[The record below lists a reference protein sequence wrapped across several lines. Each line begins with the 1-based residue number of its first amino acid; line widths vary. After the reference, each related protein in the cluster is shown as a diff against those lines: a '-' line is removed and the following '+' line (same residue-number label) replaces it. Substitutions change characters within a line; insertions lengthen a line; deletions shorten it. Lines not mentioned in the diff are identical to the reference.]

1 MDYVQRKQS
10 VHLYVFFFIELLLI
24 HLQLREQSM
33 RRKQQ
38 DKDFNDKKF
47 NLTIRDALDE
57 KDNDDNLLNI
67 DR

>member
-1 MDYVQRKQS
+1 
-10 VHLYVFFFIELLLI
+10 
-24 HLQLREQSM
+24 M

-47 NLTIRDALDE
+47 NLTIRDTLDE
-57 KDNDDNLLNI
+57 KEIDDNLLNI

>member
-1 MDYVQRKQS
+1 MSIY
-10 VHLYVFFFIELLLI
+10 LLLDS
-24 HLQLREQSM
+24 LNFLLDFQLREQSM

-38 DKDFNDKKF
+38 DKDCNDKRF

-57 KDNDDNLLNI
+57 KEIDDNVLNI

>member
-1 MDYVQRKQS
+1 MTFQ
-10 VHLYVFFFIELLLI
+10 FIIGFSLFHYI
-24 HLQLREQSM
+24 QLREQSM

-47 NLTIRDALDE
+47 NLTIRDALDDKE
-57 KDNDDNLLNI
+57 IDDNLLNI

>member
-1 MDYVQRKQS
+1 MSIY
-10 VHLYVFFFIELLLI
+10 LLLDS
-24 HLQLREQSM
+24 LNFLLDFQLREQSM

-38 DKDFNDKKF
+38 DKDFNDKRF

-57 KDNDDNLLNI
+57 KEIDDNVLNI

>member
-1 MDYVQRKQS
+1 MY
-10 VHLYVFFFIELLLI
+10 F
-24 HLQLREQSM
+24 QLREQSM

-47 NLTIRDALDE
+47 NLTIRDALDD

>member
-1 MDYVQRKQS
+1 MDCVQQKRYVHWLS
-10 VHLYVFFFIELLLI
+10 CLTLNLFVDI
-24 HLQLREQSM
+24 QLREQSM

-38 DKDFNDKKF
+38 DKDFNEKKF

>member
-1 MDYVQRKQS
+1 M
-10 VHLYVFFFIELLLI
+10 IEFRSI
-24 HLQLREQSM
+24 YFQLREQSM

-57 KDNDDNLLNI
+57 KDNEDNLLNI

>member
-1 MDYVQRKQS
+1 
-10 VHLYVFFFIELLLI
+10 
-24 HLQLREQSM
+24 M
-33 RRKQQ
+33 RRKQL

-57 KDNDDNLLNI
+57 READDNLLNV

>member
-1 MDYVQRKQS
+1 
-10 VHLYVFFFIELLLI
+10 
-24 HLQLREQSM
+24 M

-38 DKDFNDKKF
+38 DKDFNDKRF

-57 KDNDDNLLNI
+57 KEIDDNVLNI